1 MPPQGTDLVLTT
13 DVPHRERDVFVF
25 DRLDVEA
32 CRGLAFRSVNAQETE
47 RSLGVCIRPCTTTP
61 SGARSHLRLA

>member
-32 CRGLAFRSVNAQETE
+32 CRGLAFRSVNTQETE
-47 RSLGVCIRPCTTTP
+47 RNLCSIRPCTTTP